1 MLIDLQQQKNGQ
13 GRVSADLCII
23 GSGVAGLLLA
33 HRLRGKGR
41 RIVVLETGGREARDE
56 THPLNEVVQRGSV
69 YRGATNGRARCVGGT
84 SSRWGG
90 AMIPFL
96 PSDLAERSYVDVPQ
110 WPVCFDELSRFIP
123 EMETLFALDRGP
135 YDGAFLREFGDAAIL
150 PQGDPDF
157 LPRFAK
163 WPRFRM
169 RNLANLFRREI
180 EQDDELQLW
189 FNAHVTSFALDESGN
204 RIASV
209 TASAHSDRLI
219 EVSAERFVLCAGAIE
234 STRLLL
240 WLDRQAGGRLSRH
253 GGALGR
259 FFHDHV
265 SIVAADLEADDPFLL
280 NRLAGLRFV
289 GSTMR
294 SLRFELSPAA
304 QAEERV
310 SSAFG
315 HIQFA
320 THEAT
325 TFDAI
330 RELLQCMQKGARP
343 RWSSV
348 TRAVYG
354 APDLAMIAFWR
365 AKWRQLHWP
374 RAADYQFHIVAEQL
388 PSRDNRI
395 SLAGEA
401 DRFGMPLASINW
413 RVQPRELAT
422 VEAYAR
428 RFESFWR
435 RRGLARVARLN
446 WRDLR
451 RRIADES
458 SPMDVFHP
466 GGSTRMG
473 TSASAGVVDRD
484 LKVFGLDN
492 LHVASTSVFPSG
504 ASANPTFMLMLFV
517 CRLSRHL
524 LDGGF
529 ATGGAE
535 RSVA

>member
-1 MLIDLQQQKNGQ
+1 VLIDLQQQQNRQ
-13 GRVSADLCII
+13 VRVYADVCII

-33 HRLRGKGR
+33 HQLLGKGR
-41 RIVVLETGGREARDE
+41 RVVVLETGGREAGDE

-69 YRGATNGRARCVGGT
+69 YRGATHGRARCVGGT
-84 SSRWGG
+84 STRWGG

-96 PSDLAERSYVDVPQ
+96 PSDLAERSHVGAPQ
-110 WPVCFDELSRFIP
+110 WPVSFQELSRFIP
-123 EMETLFALDRGP
+123 DVERVFALDRGS
-135 YDGAFLREFGDAAIL
+135 YDGAFLSEFGDAAIL
-150 PQGDPDF
+150 PQDPDF

-180 EQDDELQLW
+180 EQDNELQLW
-189 FNAHVTSFALDESGN
+189 FNAHVTSFALDEGGD

-209 TASAHSDRLI
+209 TASAHSERLI
-219 EVSAERFVLCAGAIE
+219 EVSANRFVLCAGAIE

-240 WLDRQAGGRLSRH
+240 SLDRQAGGRLSRQ

-265 SIVAADLEADDPFLL
+265 SIVAADLEVDDPFSL

-304 QAEERV
+304 QAAERV

-320 THEAT
+320 TREAT

-330 RELLQCMQKGARP
+330 RELLQCVQKRARP

-348 TRAVYG
+348 TRVVFG
-354 APDLAMIAFWR
+354 APDLAMIAYWR
-365 AKWRQLHWP
+365 AKWRQLRWP

-388 PSRDNRI
+388 PSRDNQI
-395 SLAGEA
+395 SLAGDV
-401 DRFGMPLASINW
+401 DRFGVPLASINW

-446 WRDLR
+446 WRDLP

-473 TSASAGVVDRD
+473 TSASVGVVDRD
-484 LKVFGLDN
+484 LKVFGFGN

-524 LDGGF
+524 LDG
-529 ATGGAE
+529 ALA
-535 RSVA
+535 RDVAAPSLP